1 MALTDEELIGSIYP
15 RYQRL
20 KNTSNDL
27 IEKYGYLPRYYNE
40 YNAREVDTIA
50 PTVTLNNGVSSSGQV
65 IIVKNDRIRKMS
77 SLEAWRL
84 MGMTDND
91 YKKASPIVSDRQLHM
106 QAGNAIVVDVLEG
119 IFTKLLTDE

>member
-1 MALTDEELIGSIYP
+1 MALTDEELIETIYP
-15 RYQRL
+15 KYQRL
-20 KNTSNDL
+20 RNISRDL
-27 IEKYGYLPRYYNE
+27 IKKYGYLPRYYNE

-84 MGMTDND
+84 MGMIDSD
-91 YKKASPIVSDRQLHM
+91 YEKASPIVSDRQLHR
-106 QAGNAIVVDVLEG
+106 QAGNAIVVDVLER

>member
-40 YNAREVDTIA
+40 YNAMEVDTVA

-91 YKKASPIVSDRQLHM
+91 YKKASPIVSDPQLHM

>member
-40 YNAREVDTIA
+40 YNAMEVDTVA

-91 YKKASPIVSDRQLHM
+91 YKKASPIVSDPQLHI

>member
-40 YNAREVDTIA
+40 YNAMEVDTVA

-91 YKKASPIVSDRQLHM
+91 YKKASPIVSDPQLHM

-119 IFTKLLTDE
+119 IFTKLLIDE

>member
-40 YNAREVDTIA
+40 YNAMEVDTVA
-50 PTVTLNNGVSSSGQV
+50 PTVTLNNGVSSSGQI

>member
-1 MALTDEELIGSIYP
+1 MALTDEELIETIYP
-15 RYQRL
+15 KYQRL
-20 KNTSNDL
+20 KNTSRDL
-27 IEKYGYLPRYYNE
+27 IEKYGYLPRYYNA

-65 IIVKNDRIRKMS
+65 IIVKNNRIRKMS

-84 MGMTDND
+84 MGTTDDD
-91 YKKASPIVSDRQLHM
+91 YKKASPIVSDPQLHI

>member
-40 YNAREVDTIA
+40 YNAMEVDTVA

>member
-1 MALTDEELIGSIYP
+1 MVLTDEELIEAIYP
-15 RYQRL
+15 KYQRL
-20 KNTSNDL
+20 KNTSRDL

-40 YNAREVDTIA
+40 YNATEVDTIA

-91 YKKASPIVSDRQLHM
+91 YKKASPIVSDPQLHI

>member
-1 MALTDEELIGSIYP
+1 MALTDEELIETIYP

-20 KNTSNDL
+20 KNTSRDL

-40 YNAREVDTIA
+40 YNAIEVDTIT

-84 MGMTDND
+84 MGMMDSD
-91 YKKASPIVSDRQLHM
+91 YKKASPIVSDPQLHR
-106 QAGNAIVVDVLEG
+106 QAGNAIVVDVLER